1 MRISDWSSDVCSSDL
16 TATALV
22 DDRLH
27 VAIFDRAVGDGLQ
40 VRLLVD
46 LRRAADVDGPHRE
59 LRARLADRL
68 GGDHADRLADVH
80 RRAARKV
87 APIAFAA
94 DANPRFAD
102 HRRADL
108 HRLPTCLLA
117 LPHPRPLEPPP
128 GRAPAK
134 PLRLR

>member
-40 VRLLVD
+40 VRPLVD
-46 LRRAADVDGPHRE
+46 LRRAADVEGPHRE

-68 GGDHADRLADVH
+68 GGDHADRPHAVH
-80 RRAARKV
+80 RRAARTV
-87 APIAFAA
+87 PALAFAA
-94 DANPRFAD
+94 DATRRFAAT
-102 HRRADL
+102 RRADSEPTT
-108 HRLPTCLLA
+108 HGLP
-117 LPHPRPLEPPP
+117 
-128 GRAPAK
+128 
-134 PLRLR
+134 